1 MSTIVTLPEEAL
13 LLLVVWL
20 PVEVCCWGF
29 VAEEDETDDDCWEP
43 EALEPWVEEDCE
55 GVVEL
60 DEPLLS

>member
-1 MSTIVTLPEEAL
+1 VSTIVTLPEEAL

-29 VAEEDETDDDCWEP
+29 VAGEDETEDGCWEP
-43 EALEPWVEEDCE
+43 EVLKPGVEEDCE
-55 GVVEL
+55 EVVVL